1 MHFILIDTDSG
12 YIFADTRDLA
22 GYDPSYATGLRYAEG
37 IDAAAK
43 YAAETLDRSLMSQ
56 MSQVDDY
63 KIVSRGTPDSYDAYR
78 VDINGSEAVAL
89 VRDGQDQETIDTVEH
104 ECDYVT
110 TIRRVYNI

>member
-1 MHFILIDTDSG
+1 MHFILIDTNSG

-43 YAAETLDRSLMSQ
+43 YAAETLDRSLMSE
-56 MSQVDDY
+56 VDGY
-63 KIVSRGTPDSYDAYR
+63 EIVSRGTPDSYDAYR

-89 VRDGQDQETIDTVEH
+89 VWDGQDQETIDTVER

-110 TIRRVYNI
+110 TVRRVYNI